1 MKNIFPDQLIQP
13 STQDTYPLDIHV
25 GDRVTLKLADG
36 ASITTTVNLAI
47 ALFGCTTYTGEAVIA
62 QARGRAP
69 STPARVRFRWQDVH
83 HVERRSAS
91 LQ

>member
-13 STQDTYPLDIHV
+13 STLDTSSRDINV

-36 ASITTTVNLAI
+36 ASITTTVNVAI
-47 ALFGCTTYTGEAVIA
+47 ALFGCTTYTGEAMIR
-62 QARGRAP
+62 QARGRAH

-83 HVERRSAS
+83 HVERLGAS
-91 LQ
+91 VQ